1 MRGCRALS
9 ISDSQIVPSFVQ
21 TRPGWNG
28 EVTRTRR
35 STPRGRLSRERKLIS
50 VTLCR
55 KVLPSLSARH
65 PRFRVALLCGR
76 SSTPPCQRVR
86 AINLVREKK
95 TKTNENKA
103 TMKKKQKKTL
113 LFFRRPKREWCL
125 FWLRNCTFPFLLFC
139 RRCQSSAVRLRAS
152 RQQASLLSCF
162 LKKIKPE
169 RGGEKRMG

>member
-1 MRGCRALS
+1 MPSSLHFRLPNRAFLR
-9 ISDSQIVPSFVQ
+9 PNE
-21 TRPGWNG
+21 TRMK
-28 EVTRTRR
+28 RR
-35 STPRGRLSRERKLIS
+35 SDANQAVDPARASEPREEAYICHSLQKSSPVALRASPS
-50 VTLCR
+50 V
-55 KVLPSLSARH
+55 
-65 PRFRVALLCGR
+65 PRRSFLLCGR
-76 SSTPPCQRVR
+76 RSTPPCQRVR
-86 AINLVREKK
+86 AINLVREKNP
-95 TKTNENKA
+95 KTNENKA